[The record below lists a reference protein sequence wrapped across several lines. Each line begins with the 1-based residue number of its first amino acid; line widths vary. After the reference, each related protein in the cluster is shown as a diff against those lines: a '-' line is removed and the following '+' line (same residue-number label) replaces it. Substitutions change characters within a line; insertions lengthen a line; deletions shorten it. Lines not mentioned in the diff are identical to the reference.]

1 MTKVRKMKDQTEYQK
16 ESLNNAFRFLANLNP
31 VLDCYVVGID
41 IGADGGI
48 FIFDI
53 TGGQTEAYSII
64 AMPYVQNT
72 KTYPIID
79 IYDFIKTRTTKNKK
93 LYFIMENVHA
103 FPGQGSVSM
112 FSFGKAFGILQS
124 LVELLRSEKVREGID
139 SEVFYI
145 NPRVW
150 TSYYFPDGLPKQ
162 KEEKKKLYFVKAIEL
177 YPKLEQSL
185 LKKSGKNFHSG
196 KVDALLLAEFL
207 RRALLKDS
215 CFFLVIREGVKYAIR
230 GAAPEEYIL
239 SNLDIMVEGSEA
251 IMKSMIHGRDFKGI
265 SSKNRRELKKDIK
278 QIIKAVT
285 FIQEMY
291 NKYWFCRDLASRLYI
306 PKEVGGN
313 TGVWLHYEDSWD

>member
-1 MTKVRKMKDQTEYQK
+1 MTKVRRMKDQTEYQK
-16 ESLNNAFRFLANLNP
+16 ENLNNAFRYLANLNP

-53 TGGQTEAYSII
+53 SGGQTEAYSVT
-64 AMPYVQNT
+64 AMPYRPLT
-72 KTYPIID
+72 KSYPILD
-79 IYDFIKTRTTKNKK
+79 IYDYIKTRTTKKKK
-93 LYFIMENVHA
+93 LYFVMENVHA

-124 LVELLRSEKVREGID
+124 LVELLRSERVREGID

-150 TSYYFPDGLPKQ
+150 TSYYFPEGLPKP
-162 KEEKKKLYFVKAIEL
+162 KEDKKRMYFTKAVEL
-177 YPKLEQSL
+177 YPKLEESL

-215 CFFLVIREGVKYAIR
+215 CFFLVIREGVDHAIK

-239 SNLDIMVEGSEA
+239 SNLDIMVEGSETV
-251 IMKSMIHGRDFKGI
+251 MKTMIHGRDFKDRCARM
-265 SSKNRRELKKDIK
+265 RRELKKDIK
-278 QIIKAVT
+278 KVIKAVT
-285 FIQEMY
+285 LIQEMY
-291 NKYWFCRDLASRLYI
+291 NKYWFCRDTVKRLYV
-306 PKEVGGN
+306 PKETGGD